1 MRQRGVL
8 TFDTKVQDWRIRIG
22 RQIYETLNGM
32 YLEVR
37 IKNQYYEAFFEKDF
51 NECIITIENNIV
63 FTLRLVEEYP
73 IRLSERDLLPEF
85 DLPF

>member
-51 NECIITIENNIV
+51 NECIITIENDIV

-73 IRLSERDLLPEF
+73 IRFFERDLLPEF